1 MSKLK
6 RQKSK
11 GVPLVITFHPKLK
24 LTGQLSSKHLHMS
37 YMDRAFNKVY
47 TPGPRLHF
55 IMDVSL
61 VVTWYRQVYIP

>member
-11 GVPLVITFHPKLK
+11 AVPLVITFHPKLK

-47 TPGPRLHF
+47 TPGLTATFHNGCKLGGY
-55 IMDVSL
+55 L
-61 VVTWYRQVYIP
+61 V